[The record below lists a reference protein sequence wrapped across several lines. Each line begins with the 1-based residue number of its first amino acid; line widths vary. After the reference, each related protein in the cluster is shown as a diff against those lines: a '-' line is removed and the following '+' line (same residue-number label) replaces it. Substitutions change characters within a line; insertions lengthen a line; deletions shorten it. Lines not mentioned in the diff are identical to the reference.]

1 MRPIA
6 LRSADTCAWS
16 TFGALGGG
24 AAPQMSST
32 SSCAGTAEP
41 PSSARR
47 ARTRARL
54 ALADVGG
61 CLERTEDLDHLRDDP
76 SCAHRGATRCV
87 ERVGEGATGVVYR
100 AEGDVA
106 SRCCGDTDPVVR
118 EAVRARGAARGD
130 DRVAPPRARSST
142 WATGSSSCRY
152 FARGSLAD
160 ALPLGR
166 SGAGAGSRRRS
177 PQALD
182 ALHAA
187 GIVHRDVKPSNVLLG
202 DDGAVLA
209 DFGLARG
216 VDSTQL
222 THDGQ
227 LLGTAHYL
235 APELIEGAV
244 ATPASDVYAFACLLY
259 EAATG
264 APPFAGRDEAE
275 IGYAHLVEEPPRPGP
290 AGRASATRSCSGSR
304 RIRATGRRAL
314 RRSTGCSGLR
324 AGLRLRDHR
333 PDVVRLRRRFDLQ
346 RVAEQRQRLLAL
358 PDLQQRQ
365 PELNVA

>member
-1 MRPIA
+1 MRI
-6 LRSADTCAWS
+6 
-16 TFGALGGG
+16 GKY
-24 AAPQMSST
+24 
-32 SSCAGTAEP
+32 E
-41 PSSARR
+41 
-47 ARTRARL
+47 
-54 ALADVGG
+54 V
-61 CLERTEDLDHLRDDP
+61 LERI
-76 SCAHRGATRCV
+76 
-87 ERVGEGATGVVYR
+87 GEGATGVVYR

-106 SRCCGDTDPVVR
+106 VKVLRDTDPVAAKRFAR
-118 EAVRARGAARGD
+118 EARLA
-130 DRVAPPRARSST
+130 ARSSRAT
-142 WATGSSSCRY
+142 WCASSTSATGSSSCRT
-152 FARGSLAD
+152 
-160 ALPLGR
+160 
-166 SGAGAGSRRRS
+166 SRAARS
-177 PQALD
+177 PTHCRSPSRSWCSVAAEIAQALD

-264 APPFAGRDEAE
+264 APPFAGRNEAE
-275 IGYAHLVEEPPRPGP
+275 IGYAHLVEEPPRPDLPGSFP
-290 AGRASATRSCSGSR
+290 TRSCSGSP

-324 AGLRLRDHR
+324 AGLRLRDLLLDR
-333 PDVVRLRRRFDLQ
+333 VPPAPALRSSARGGAAAAPACIGRSSAA
-346 RVAEQRQRLLAL
+346 RARS
-358 PDLQQRQ
+358 
-365 PELNVA
+365 